1 MTPTELKAQ
10 LQARHE
16 ECTALKELWLGLM
29 PDLCPEDRQFLLWLG
44 LHPFDRVV
52 YSVRRTA
59 SKHAKLNGT
68 MTLEHTVRFCS
79 KVANTLKTQD
89 EAKAA

>member
-1 MTPTELKAQ
+1 MTASELKAQ
-10 LQARHE
+10 LRARQE
-16 ECTALKELWLGLM
+16 ECAALKELWLSLM
-29 PDLCPEDRQFLLWLG
+29 PNLFPDDRQFLLWLG

-59 SKHAKLNGT
+59 SKHAKLSGT
-68 MTLEHTVRFCS
+68 MTLEHAVRFCS
-79 KVANTLKTQD
+79 KVANTLKTEQ

>member
-1 MTPTELKAQ
+1 MTPAELKAQ

-16 ECTALKELWLGLM
+16 ECAAVKELWLSLM
-29 PDLCPEDRQFLLWLG
+29 PDLWPDDRQFLLWLG

-68 MTLEHTVRFCS
+68 MTLEHAVRFCS
-79 KVANTLKTQD
+79 KVANTRKTEQ
-89 EAKAA
+89 EVKAA